1 MIAEREKKLKA
12 EQRSPRKSPTKT
24 AIKATIAAN
33 ENTIDLTPNEL
44 MQVKANLDGMS
55 KKMHWKTANPGKRL
69 PKGF

>member
-1 MIAEREKKLKA
+1 MIEREKKLKA

-24 AIKATIAAN
+24 AIKATVAN
-33 ENTIDLTPNEL
+33 ENTIDLTPDDL

-55 KKMHWKTANPGKRL
+55 KKMLWKTANPGKRL